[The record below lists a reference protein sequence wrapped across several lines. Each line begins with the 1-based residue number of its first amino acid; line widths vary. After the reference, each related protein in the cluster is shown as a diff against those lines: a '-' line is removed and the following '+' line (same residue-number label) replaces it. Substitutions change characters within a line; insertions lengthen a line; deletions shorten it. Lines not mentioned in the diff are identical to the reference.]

1 MAIKVSFF
9 KLGTD
14 SIQEV
19 LTLALMIVFI
29 FAVLYSNIELT
40 YKIGIGALVFSIIF
54 LTGLASQ
61 ALKRQK
67 EEDKKRA

>member
-1 MAIKVSFF
+1 MSLF
-9 KLGTD
+9 KIGVDGVL
-14 SIQEV
+14 EV
-19 LTLALMIVFI
+19 LTLALMIVFF
-29 FAVLYSNIELT
+29 FAIVYSNIDFT

-67 EEDKKRA
+67 EEEKKRRK